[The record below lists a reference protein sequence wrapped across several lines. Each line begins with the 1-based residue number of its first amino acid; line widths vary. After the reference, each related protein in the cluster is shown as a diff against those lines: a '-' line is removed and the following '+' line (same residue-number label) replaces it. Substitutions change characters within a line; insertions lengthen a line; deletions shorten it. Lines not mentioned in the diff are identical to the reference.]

1 MAAKDEDIKTI
12 NLPKQINA
20 FLKWSLIAL
29 GFLFVAW
36 FFNVNP
42 FYTVDQTNMAVVKTF
57 GSVSAVTGPGLNFKI
72 PMVQKIERYYVG
84 IETVNFVE
92 TAGQEY
98 VLAQEQY
105 PSISVLSN
113 DGLEV
118 VLDVSILAVLKKD
131 KIESVAKSFSGN
143 YELENW
149 RVAAVRA
156 SVRDII
162 ALYKAD
168 SLYGEKRTEVEA
180 QIKEKIRDRLSEYF
194 ELNAVFIRRV
204 TLPQNLKTTIE
215 QKLQAQQEAQKMEY
229 VVQREKLEADRKS
242 IEAKGIATFNE
253 LIAKSIN
260 DKYLQWYYIQA
271 LDKIG
276 NNPNSKVVLLPS
288 SLNNAASSTPSII
301 LNTN

>member
-1 MAAKDEDIKTI
+1 M
-12 NLPKQINA
+12 
-20 FLKWSLIAL
+20 FLKIFCPYGNGSCVMVLDSDREKEP
-29 GFLFVAW
+29 GF
-36 FFNVNP
+36 
-42 FYTVDQTNMAVVKTF
+42 
-57 GSVSAVTGPGLNFKI
+57 GL
-72 PMVQKIERYYVG
+72 PD
-84 IETVNFVE
+84 FVE
-92 TAGQEY
+92 Q
-98 VLAQEQY
+98 
-105 PSISVLSN
+105 IS
-113 DGLEV
+113 
-118 VLDVSILAVLKKD
+118 
-131 KIESVAKSFSGN
+131 
-143 YELENW
+143 
-149 RVAAVRA
+149 RA